1 MEEKINGK
9 ENSLEDSRRHKGFVA
24 EKGPGP
30 RHVASACDVWYL
42 IFYFLVAKKK
52 KKTFGGKC
60 GAADLIVEGVSAE
73 KIIEKIFIILR
84 YFFFACFLVC
94 LFIMVC
100 FVNSK
105 YYI

>member
-1 MEEKINGK
+1 MEKKIPWRIREGTK
-9 ENSLEDSRRHKGFVA
+9 VLWLRRVRA
-24 EKGPGP
+24 Q

-94 LFIMVC
+94 LF
-100 FVNSK
+100 
-105 YYI
+105 

>member
-1 MEEKINGK
+1 MEGKINGK
-9 ENSLEDSRRHKGFVA
+9 ENSIEDSRRHEGLWLRTVRTQ
-24 EKGPGP
+24 

-84 YFFFACFLVC
+84 YFFLLV
-94 LFIMVC
+94 F
-100 FVNSK
+100 
-105 YYI
+105 